1 MKWTRYFCGLLLV
14 WHCAGVSFAAGE
26 ASLKLPPYER
36 IQLTNGLTL
45 LLLEQHKVPMVSVS
59 VLVRAG
65 VAAEPAG
72 REGLA
77 SLTADLLRRG
87 TASRAADE
95 IDAQLDFMGATLD
108 FDAGYDFVSG
118 GADFLKKDQT
128 AALDLL
134 ADILLHPVFPEAEF
148 TKRLQQVVD
157 GLKEEKDEPNRV
169 IGKYFRAF
177 LFGGHPYGRPVDGD
191 EASLAKLARDEVAR
205 FYAASYRPDATILA
219 VAGDFSTTAMRR
231 EIASRFEGWTRTQ
244 PAQTAPL
251 SAPLSAPVP
260 VKDRRLLL
268 VDKPDSTQTYFRIGN
283 VGIGA
288 TNADRVAIEL
298 VNTVFGGRFTS
309 LLNDALRVNS
319 GYTYGASSRFE
330 ASALPGPFWLASYT
344 RNDTT
349 GPAIDLAL
357 EVLAR
362 LHTEGLT
369 ADQIASARAYL
380 KGQAPERLESSD
392 QLAARLARLE
402 ANGLDAREIDE
413 YYRRLDA
420 VTGEDAQRVIR
431 DYFPLDHLVFV
442 LIGKAAEIKAVA
454 AKYAPRIELR
464 DISQPGY
471 GVKSGDD

>member
-1 MKWTRYFCGLLLV
+1 MKWTRYICGLLLA
-14 WHCAGVSFAAGE
+14 WHVAGVAFAAGE
-26 ASLKLPPYER
+26 ASLKLPPCER
-36 IQLTNGLTL
+36 LRLTNGLTL

-87 TASRAADE
+87 TASRSADA
-95 IDAQLDFMGATLD
+95 IDAQLDFIGATLAW
-108 FDAGYDFVSG
+108 DAGYDFVSG

-134 ADILLHPVFPEAEF
+134 ADILLYPVFPQAEF
-148 TKRLQQVVD
+148 TKRVQQVVD
-157 GLKEEKDEPNRV
+157 GLKEEKDEPDRV

-177 LFGGHPYGRPVDGD
+177 LFGGHPYGRPAEGD
-191 EASLAKLARDEVAR
+191 ESSLASLARDEVAR
-205 FYAASYRPDATILA
+205 FYAANYRPDTTILA
-219 VAGDFSTTAMRR
+219 VAGDFSAAAMRG
-231 EIASRFEGWTRTQ
+231 EIASRFEAWTRPP
-244 PAQTAPL
+244 PAPTPAV
-251 SAPLSAPVP
+251 SAPPPVP
-260 VKDRRLLL
+260 GRRLLL
-268 VDKPDSTQTYFRIGN
+268 VDKPDATQTYFRVGN

-330 ASALPGPFWLASYT
+330 ASTLPGPFWLASYT

-357 EVLAR
+357 QVLGR

-402 ANGLDAREIDE
+402 AHGLDAREIDE

-420 VTGEDAQRVIR
+420 VTGEDARRVIR
-431 DYFPLDHLVFV
+431 DYFPRDNLVFV
-442 LIGKAAEIKAVA
+442 LIGKAAEIQAVA
-454 AKYAPRIELR
+454 AKYAPRIELG

-471 GVKSGDD
+471 GVRSGAD